1 MFSYF
6 MVILAGG
13 IIYSAILKGDLSKEI
28 KSTKILK
35 DVFVLIG
42 LAIVL
47 MSFAAVIEVFV
58 SPLI

>member
-1 MFSYF
+1 
-6 MVILAGG
+6 